1 VPAVAG
7 AERLVKPMIVNEI
20 VARIET
26 DFLVAFE
33 VKGFVELN
41 IV

>member
-1 VPAVAG
+1 VPAIAG
-7 AERLVKPMIVNEI
+7 AERPVNPMSINET

-33 VKGFVELN
+33 VRLFVELN